1 MTTELI
7 TNDLSAELWREYDL
21 GSRVYRIDSPQTLT
35 VRVGGNTHRVV
46 DSLGTVHLLPGPGYR
61 GTVIRWKP
69 RNPDSP
75 VQF

>member
-1 MTTELI
+1 MTAELI

-21 GSRVYRIDSPQTLT
+21 GSRVYRIDNPQTLT

-46 DSLGTVHLLPGPGYR
+46 DSVGVVHLLPGPGYR
-61 GTVIRWKP
+61 GAVIRWKP
-69 RNPDSP
+69 RNPDAP